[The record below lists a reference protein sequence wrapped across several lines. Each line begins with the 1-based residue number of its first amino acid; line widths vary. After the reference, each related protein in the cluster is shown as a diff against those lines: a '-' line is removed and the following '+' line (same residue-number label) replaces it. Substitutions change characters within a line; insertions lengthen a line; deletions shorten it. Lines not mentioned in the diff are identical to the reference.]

1 MMSFT
6 CNSKYNF
13 KAKKPRLGGDTEDQD
28 LEESVRRISALFNHQ
43 GEPDGIPPSSLDL
56 SSSPPH
62 NAPLQSSRVAA
73 SLGAD
78 IAAALVQAQARI
90 YEEEEEEEEEEGDD
104 ESGPEVIET
113 RIQLLEGD
121 VGDDEFPIPL
131 RTRKGKEP
139 VGVVGVKRKR

>member
-1 MMSFT
+1 M
-6 CNSKYNF
+6 
-13 KAKKPRLGGDTEDQD
+13 
-28 LEESVRRISALFNHQ
+28 
-43 GEPDGIPPSSLDL
+43 
-56 SSSPPH
+56 
-62 NAPLQSSRVAA
+62 AA

-121 VGDDEFPIPL
+121 DGDDEFPIPL